1 MANGISSVATRPQ
14 SDHEVYSDCMQIAH
28 NLAYTE
34 SIYTESVPRTKNYMP
49 GNRFLPMVF
58 GKRESDSLDERMEYI
73 VIDLV
78 SANFVYKISSMLRI
92 AARRLDKHVV
102 LVRGPCSQI
111 AVLHLTVHQ
120 YMLHGPWVT
129 AWP

>member
-1 MANGISSVATRPQ
+1 MHADRAQLGVRRIYIYGRCP
-14 SDHEVYSDCMQIAH
+14 AH
-28 NLAYTE
+28 KKSHAGKSL
-34 SIYTESVPRTKNYMP
+34 
-49 GNRFLPMVF
+49 LF
-58 GKRESDSLDERMEYI
+58 GKRESDLLDERIEYI
-73 VIDLV
+73 VLDLV